1 MEATVLSP
9 GNDAHRPLRG
19 ERILPLREESGVGN
33 IHFGFPLEAT
43 KCASKE
49 IPPRVDG
56 AGGAEARQHHC
67 CYNAL

>member
-33 IHFGFPLEAT
+33 IQFGFPLET
-43 KCASKE
+43 VKSVSKLDLS
-49 IPPRVDG
+49 RV
-56 AGGAEARQHHC
+56 GGAEVRQHHC